1 MRTSPYAVVLLDEF
15 EKAHPDVHKL
25 FLPVF
30 DDGRLTD
37 AQGRTVDFSETVIIL
52 TSNVGPA
59 SRAEPPRA
67 RMGFVEQE
75 GAPDPPGDLLA
86 EALAR
91 AFPPELRNRIQK
103 VVAFKPL
110 SRETAARVLEK
121 VVGRV
126 NQALGEKGLALELT
140 PGAASSSSTA
150 AERGVRG
157 PRLERAFRELVEV
170 PLSRLLLEGGAAA
183 GGRLRVV
190 VEGEGLGFEREARRE
205 LRPSSLALA
214 SPGRAGPG
222 ASARLAG
229 ARAFRGATGRYGPA
243 KRVTPGPTCGAC
255 ISARSGSPASTFR
268 TAVSTTRTSTSPT

>member
-1 MRTSPYAVVLLDEF
+1 M
-15 EKAHPDVHKL
+15 
-25 FLPVF
+25 
-30 DDGRLTD
+30 
-37 AQGRTVDFSETVIIL
+37 DFSETVIIL

-59 SRAEPPRA
+59 TRAEPPRA

-121 VVGRV
+121 VVGRI

-140 PGAASSSSTA
+140 PGAR
-150 AERGVRG
+150 ELVLDRGWSEEFGARA
-157 PRLERAFRELVEV
+157 LERAFRELVEV

-190 VEGEGLGFEREARRE
+190 VEGEGLGFERE
-205 LRPSSLALA
+205 
-214 SPGRAGPG
+214 GP
-222 ASARLAG
+222 
-229 ARAFRGATGRYGPA
+229 P
-243 KRVTPGPTCGAC
+243 
-255 ISARSGSPASTFR
+255 
-268 TAVSTTRTSTSPT
+268 